1 MFKTIDT
8 NQQDVKL
15 TVFSS
20 DEKALWSQ
28 QH

>member
-8 NQQDVKL
+8 NQKDVKL

-20 DEKALWSQ
+20 DEKVLWSLQ
-28 QH
+28 P